1 MILSIGRLYSFLE
14 LSLIIL
20 NKPLEYLISGD
31 NLNKGKNKSAPKPI
45 SKESQMP
52 SIQEYLFQ
60 LHLYFL
66 LQSLTWFYTSNNK
79 HSTIFPSLGFILYK
93 YWTL

>member
-45 SKESQMP
+45 SKEMSNALNSRISFP
-52 SIQEYLFQ
+52 ASSLF
-60 LHLYFL
+60 FAPI
-66 LQSLTWFYTSNNK
+66 SR
-79 HSTIFPSLGFILYK
+79 LGFILGVMSLNQK
-93 YWTL
+93 DSIC